1 MESTHPADT
10 DQNSSGWPSLEMSS
24 PEDTSG
30 CAMIP
35 TLRPLSMSQCPIRA
49 VPL

>member
-10 DQNSSGWPSLEMSS
+10 DQKSSGWPSLDMSS
-24 PEDTSG
+24 PEETSG
-30 CAMIP
+30 WAMMP
-35 TLRPLSMSQCPIRA
+35 TLSPWSTSQCPIRA

>member
-10 DQNSSGWPSLEMSS
+10 DQNSLGSPSLDISS
-24 PEDTSG
+24 PEETSG
-30 CAMIP
+30 CAMMP
-35 TLRPLSMSQCPIRA
+35 TLKPRSTSQCPTRA